1 MIDFD
6 TSKYYYDKEAADKV
20 IGFIEKYIHHVKGE
34 HAGELIKLEDWQKED
49 ILKPAFGIKKISD
62 KLRRFRTVYVEIPR
76 KNSKSTLGAGIALYL
91 ILADGEKGAEV
102 YSAAGDRE
110 QARIIFDIASG
121 MVASEPELSKRLQSY
136 QFTIKSKKSM
146 NFYRVISAEHRTK
159 MGFNASGIIFDE
171 LHVQP
176 TRDLWDTLQTAK
188 GARQQPI
195 TFAFT
200 TAGFDKSSIC
210 YEIHDKAIK
219 IKEGLLEEET
229 FLPVIYR
236 ADEDDNIYEEATWR
250 KANPGFGSIVKA
262 DYIREQLAVVKNEP
276 SFESTFRRLHLNQ
289 WVGSEFTWIPDNV
302 WMNCSG
308 TFTPEPGGECYAGL
322 DLSST
327 RDITALVLFFRGDCH
342 GVLPFFFVPEDT
354 VIEKTKRENIHY
366 KQWVDEG
373 LMFTTPG
380 TVVDYDFVKAKIL
393 ELGELYN
400 IRSIAYDRWGATKLV
415 LELTN
420 EGLPMNPF
428 GQGFASMGRPIKEL
442 EKLIYGKEIAHSGNP
457 ALRWMASNVMIV
469 KDPADNFKIDKS
481 KSKDKVDG
489 IVALVMAI
497 GEWIADNLDKP
508 SVYEER
514 GILTTNDFDE

>member
-1 MIDFD
+1 MISFD
-6 TSKYYYDKEAADKV
+6 TSKYYYDSKAAQKV
-20 IGFIEKYIHHVKGE
+20 IDFIQKYIHHVKGE
-34 HAGELIKLEDWQKED
+34 RAGELIKLEDWQKED
-49 ILKPAFGIKKISD
+49 ILKPAFGIKKRD
-62 KLRRFRTVYVEIPR
+62 GLRRFRTVYVEIPR

-121 MVASEPELSKRLQSY
+121 MVMSEPELSKRLQSY
-136 QFTIKSKKSM
+136 QFTIKSKTSM

-176 TRDLWDTLQTAK
+176 NRDLWDTLQTAK
-188 GARQQPI
+188 GARRQPI

-200 TAGFDKSSIC
+200 TAGYDKESIC
-210 YEIHDKAIK
+210 YEIHDKAMK
-219 IKEGLLEEET
+219 IKEGIMEEET
-229 FLPVIYR
+229 FLPIIYR
-236 ADEDDNIYEEATWR
+236 ADEDDNIYDEAVWR
-250 KANPGFGSIVKA
+250 KANPGFGTIVKA

-302 WMNCSG
+302 WMNCNEKFEAEQAS
-308 TFTPEPGGECYAGL
+308 ECYAGL

-327 RDITALVLFFRGDCH
+327 RDITALVLFFRGDKH
-342 GVLPFFFVPEDT
+342 GILPFFFVPEDT

-366 KQWVDEG
+366 RQWVDAG
-373 LMFTTPG
+373 LIFATPG
-380 TVVDYDFVKAKIL
+380 NVVDYDFVKAKII
-393 ELGELYN
+393 ELGQIYN

-415 LELTN
+415 LELQQ
-420 EGLPMNPF
+420 EGLPLNPF
-428 GQGFASMGRPIKEL
+428 GQGYASMSRPVKEL
-442 EKLIYGKEIAHSGNP
+442 EKLIYGKEVSHSGNSV
-457 ALRWMASNVMIV
+457 LRWMVSNVMIV
-469 KDPADNFKIDKS
+469 KDPADNYKIDKS
-481 KSKDKVDG
+481 RSKDKVDG

-497 GEWIADNLDKP
+497 GEWIADNIETT
-508 SVYEER
+508 SIYEER
-514 GILTTNDFDE
+514 GIITTKDLEE